1 MTKKRIINFIGV
13 AFLVFLGLVKIYYPE
28 RFSLIVDDLGGFIC
42 MMIGVSLMLYTPK
55 GIKYL
60 IFEETGQISVKGFA
74 AIHIELYGYSFNAVT
89 NKDSWNIT

>member
-1 MTKKRIINFIGV
+1 
-13 AFLVFLGLVKIYYPE
+13 
-28 RFSLIVDDLGGFIC
+28 

-60 IFEETGQISVKGFA
+60 IFEETGQISVKGFT